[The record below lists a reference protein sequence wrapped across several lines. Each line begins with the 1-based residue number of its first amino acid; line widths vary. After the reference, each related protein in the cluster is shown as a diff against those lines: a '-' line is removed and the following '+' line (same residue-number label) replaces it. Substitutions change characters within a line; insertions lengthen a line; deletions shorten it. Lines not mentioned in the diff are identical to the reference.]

1 MVEFFVGD
9 TLDCSAVFAKI
20 KERRGNGKRQIL
32 IVPDR
37 FMLYYE
43 KAVMD
48 YLDLTACFDVEVVS
62 FSRLANK
69 SMGSKMNDYLSAQG
83 AVMLLRKVI
92 EKNKDK
98 LSCFRG
104 AYNNADFAS
113 EIYAVISQIRNS
125 GVSSD
130 RIEEILPSLPVKIL
144 NKSKDIVLLYK
155 GYVEELQS
163 GYTDGS
169 SKLEALTEAVE
180 SRGMQDSDVYISDY
194 LYLSNV
200 QRRICEKIFAS
211 ANYCGVFMVGN
222 DDADNARIYPSR
234 CLQILVGRAEACGA
248 LARVHRLPSVLKGDK
263 KAISRELFAYGG
275 KTFESD
281 GFTKIYVADSAEE
294 EVRRVAREIKRKV
307 VEEGYRYKDFAV
319 VCSDSAVYSP
329 VVERIFGNTGIKYFF
344 DKKQSLAA
352 QAAARL
358 ILGAIRT
365 VAKGFRLKD
374 VTEFAKNAVLGL
386 DFDKVCAFENFCIKY
401 GLDTLRFSGP
411 FKVGENDADY
421 DAAEEIR
428 EVVFSLL
435 GCFASRNATAEEYYG
450 ELADFL
456 VKADYDA
463 RYESYVA
470 SLKDRGDEVA
480 YNCALQASDKVKEI
494 FARSVKLLGDCRFSL
509 SSYLNIISSA
519 VATTEISLVPLYVDC
534 VFVGEARESRYDGV
548 RIMYVVGASAGTL
561 PPEHGDNGIF
571 AGKESREWAKQG
583 VVVEPDVKEQNNAE
597 RLNTLMFLLKP
608 SEALEIS
615 YSRYSAAG
623 EPQSESVVVKQ
634 LCELLSLKKQR
645 PPRTSPTWTTK
656 EYAEYFAGK
665 GNLADELI
673 QYKLSTEMGICHD
686 DKKAYDALYALACEK
701 YGRGYVE
708 ALLRDVAAEE
718 KIDPSRAAVWKGGHT
733 SSSQIEKYMKCPFM
747 HYMDYI
753 LRVHPRDKAEMRV
766 RDMGSIIHEVLQRFF
781 SSFDYKNATPSAIEK
796 TVLAIAKKVLEKEE
810 YRQMSAIPYLR
821 GEIAEIKQRCVFLI
835 QTLCRRMKNSDFE
848 PYILEE
854 AFGMD
859 GKYAPIKIDMGN
871 KKVDLL
877 GRIDRVDRFGDYI
890 SIIDYKSA
898 ASITFSLPQVIYG
911 ERIQL
916 FIYMKA
922 LSSQLKLKPA
932 GVFYL
937 PINNKFLSESKG
949 GGRFKY
955 VGFINTDK
963 EIITHF
969 DHIFAS
975 PVNGIE
981 SETYPIRR
989 SDKKGKEGEVEATET
1004 GVAASPEIF
1013 DKLCDYVGKLVSK
1026 ASGEIDGGYIKAS
1039 PAGDACRYCEYGG
1052 VCMFKAGGGVARKNK
1067 DSKNFADYPYFGEAG
1082 NGDEVE

>member
-200 QRRICEKIFAS
+200 QRRICEKIFAA

-281 GFTKIYVADSAEE
+281 
-294 EVRRVAREIKRKV
+294 
-307 VEEGYRYKDFAV
+307 
-319 VCSDSAVYSP
+319 
-329 VVERIFGNTGIKYFF
+329 
-344 DKKQSLAA
+344 AA

-480 YNCALQASDKVKEI
+480 YNCALQASDKIKEI

-859 GKYAPIKIDMGN
+859 GKYAPIKIDIGN

-1026 ASGEIDGGYIKAS
+1026 AAGEIDGGYIKAS
-1039 PAGDACRYCEYGG
+1039 PAGDACKYCEYGC